1 MVADNLTTTEFVIS
15 MLAARD
21 WSNKEIGA
29 HLGIS
34 SNTVKAHLNSA
45 FHKLGIN
52 ARRDL
57 AQYLLR

>member
-15 MLAARD
+15 MLVARD

-34 SNTVKAHLNSA
+34 SNTVKAHLTSA

>member
-1 MVADNLTTTEFVIS
+1 

-52 ARRDL
+52 ARKDL
-57 AQYLLR
+57 SQYLLR

>member
-1 MVADNLTTTEFVIS
+1 

-34 SNTVKAHLNSA
+34 SNTVKAHLASA

-57 AQYLLR
+57 SQYLLR